1 MSTSPT
7 PAWQLVTR
15 REISTRLTDRNFV
28 IGTGLT
34 LVLLIGAMLLPA
46 LMGGDAAHYRVA
58 VTEAAGQ
65 RIVQQTEGAF
75 EATPNPLGSNEPP
88 TIEAN
93 RVPDRAAAEA
103 TVRSGDADAALVLS
117 GREWQLLTDG
127 APEPELATALTQ
139 TVQQAMLARNA
150 AAAGVTLAEL
160 SSGTQVAGV
169 DLAAAA
175 GASTRDPIVTFFLG
189 FVLAMLF
196 YMAALMFGQQI
207 STSVVEEKQ
216 SRLVEVLAA
225 MIPLRH
231 LLAGKVLG
239 NTLIAFGQILLI
251 SVVAIVGLR
260 FTTLSIDLT
269 GLTTALLWYVAFFV
283 VGFLAL
289 ASLYAVAGALASRN
303 EDLAATTMPMTIA
316 LVIVLIVGLQATGT
330 LQQVLSFLPIAST
343 VVMPLRIL
351 DGDYALWEP
360 IVALLLVLTFCAVA
374 VWLGARLYERAVMHT
389 TGTLTWRQALRLT
402 EE

>member
-1 MSTSPT
+1 
-7 PAWQLVTR
+7 
-15 REISTRLTDRNFV
+15 
-28 IGTGLT
+28 
-34 LVLLIGAMLLPA
+34 
-46 LMGGDAAHYRVA
+46 MGH
-58 VTEAAGQ
+58 
-65 RIVQQTEGAF
+65 
-75 EATPNPLGSNEPP
+75 LS
-88 TIEAN
+88 
-93 RVPDRAAAEA
+93 
-103 TVRSGDADAALVLS
+103 RSYA
-117 GREWQLLTDG
+117 
-127 APEPELATALTQ
+127 ALTQ

-160 SSGTQVAGV
+160 SSGTQVTTV

-175 GASTRDPIVTFFLG
+175 GATTREPIVTFFLG

-225 MIPLRH
+225 MIPLRQ

-251 SVVAIVGLR
+251 SVVTIVGLR

-330 LQQVLSFLPIAST
+330 LQQVLSFVPIAST

-360 IVALLLVLTFCAVA
+360 IVALLLVLAFCAVA
-374 VWLGARLYERAVMHT
+374 VWLGARIYERAVMHT